1 MLSSGQLLQRDVDD
15 DWCCVLCTV
24 IKGHNTTDEPIRKL
38 LYFITHSGSLTYK
51 MSSSKMWAIYKWTVA
66 ITISLEEAFFPH
78 KTGVE
83 SMLSSENFNTIPI
96 FHATK
101 LQRQKY
107 PEAKI
112 YKQDFLFK
120 NNSLNTS

>member
-1 MLSSGQLLQRDVDD
+1 MKARMVSSGRLLQHDVDD

-24 IKGHNTTDEPIRKL
+24 IKGHNNTDEPIRKL

-66 ITISLEEAFFPH
+66 ITISLEEAYFSH

-83 SMLSSENFNTIPI
+83 TKYAIENFN
-96 FHATK
+96 
-101 LQRQKY
+101 
-107 PEAKI
+107 KI
-112 YKQDFLFK
+112 MLLKSPFK
-120 NNSLNTS
+120 SHS